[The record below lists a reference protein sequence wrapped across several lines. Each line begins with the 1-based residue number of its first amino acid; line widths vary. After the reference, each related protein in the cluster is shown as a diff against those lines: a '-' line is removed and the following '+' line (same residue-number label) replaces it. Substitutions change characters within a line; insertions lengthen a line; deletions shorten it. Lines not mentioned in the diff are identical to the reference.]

1 MKLSLAILAGA
12 IAGLAASASPASNAL
27 DYVKHHMP
35 VFEKRTP
42 NKPFRNSELQKR
54 ASKYMTDT
62 TSRQSTAQNN
72 QWRACAK
79 S

>member
-27 DYVKHHMP
+27 DYVKNHMP
-35 VFEKRTP
+35 IFEKRSP

-54 ASKYMTDT
+54 ASKYMTDA
-62 TSRQSTAQNN
+62 TSRQSIAQRNHS
-72 QWRACAK
+72 CPCK
-79 S
+79 

>member
-1 MKLSLAILAGA
+1 MKLSLAILAGT

-27 DYVKHHMP
+27 EYVRNHMP

-54 ASKYMTDT
+54 ASKYMTDA
-62 TSRQSTAQNN
+62 TSRQSTAQENH
-72 QWRACAK
+72 WRPCK
-79 S
+79 